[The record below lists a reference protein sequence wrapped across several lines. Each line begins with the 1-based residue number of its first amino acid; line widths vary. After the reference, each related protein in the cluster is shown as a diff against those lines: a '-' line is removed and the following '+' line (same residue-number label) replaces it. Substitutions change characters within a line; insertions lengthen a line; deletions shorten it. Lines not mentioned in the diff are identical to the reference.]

1 MNLFLKKEENKNIFP
16 LSDETDTCSSL
27 EKRIGEKMKL
37 KKAAAVLLTASL
49 AFSLSVTPVLADNVN
64 DLKEQKQAAEDEVS
78 SLQSQL
84 NTLMTKITELEN
96 DLITTGEEIT
106 QTEAD
111 LQTAQDDEQK
121 QYEDMKL
128 RIKYMYEAGSGSA
141 AVEKVMTTGSISGML
156 TQAEYS
162 QQVHTYDRQKLKE
175 YAETV
180 QKVKDLQD
188 TLETK
193 MDDLK
198 KTQTE
203 FEAQQDELNTTITEK
218 SAEVANLDDQLQ
230 AAIKKAAE
238 EEAARQKAAEEAAAK
253 KAAQQSSS
261 TSNKNTSG
269 NTGSTTTKTENSTVN
284 NNTSKPSTSTP
295 SASTPP
301 ASTPSNSTP
310 SAGSGASSTPTYTP
324 DYNQSAADII
334 VSAARS
340 QVGNATYV
348 WGTQIP
354 YVSFDCSG
362 LVQWCYA
369 QAGISIPRQSTAIKN
384 SGTIVSDPRPGDI
397 CWTPGHVAIY
407 IGNGQMIEAQQDG
420 VPICVSKVRANYYI
434 RY

>member
-1 MNLFLKKEENKNIFP
+1 
-16 LSDETDTCSSL
+16 
-27 EKRIGEKMKL
+27 MKL

-162 QQVHTYDRQKLKE
+162 QQVHTFDRQKLKE

-253 KAAQQSSS
+253 KAAQQSGS

-284 NNTSKPSTSTP
+284 NNTSTP
-295 SASTPP
+295 SVSTPP
-301 ASTPSNSTP
+301 ASTPSEDNSASDTP
-310 SAGSGASSTPTYTP
+310 VYTP

-334 VSAARS
+334 VSAAWS
-340 QVGNATYV
+340 QVGKATYV

-369 QAGISIPRQSTAIKN
+369 QAGISIPRQSTSIKN

-420 VPICVSKVRANYYI
+420 VPICVSKVRATYYI

>member
-84 NTLMTKITELEN
+84 NSLMSKITELEN
-96 DLITTGEEIT
+96 DLITTGEEIV

-111 LQTAQDDEQK
+111 LKTAQEDEAE
-121 QYEDMKL
+121 QYEAMKL
-128 RIKYMYEAGSGSA
+128 RIKYMYEAGSGAA
-141 AVEKVMTTGSISGML
+141 AVEKVMATGSISGML

-162 QQVHTYDRQKLKE
+162 QQVHTYDRKKLQE
-175 YAETV
+175 YADTV

-198 KTQTE
+198 STQTE
-203 FEAQQDELNTTITEK
+203 FAAQQEELNTTITEK

-230 AAIKKAAE
+230 AAVKKAAE
-238 EEAARQKAAEEAAAK
+238 EEAARKKAEEEAAK
-253 KAAQQSSS
+253 KAQQSSS
-261 TSNKNTSG
+261 STTGGGTSNSG
-269 NTGSTTTKTENSTVN
+269 NAATQKPEGGTTNN
-284 NNTSKPSTSTP
+284 NNTSKPDTSTP
-295 SASTPP
+295 EASTPP
-301 ASTPSNSTP
+301 ADNSVSTPS
-310 SAGSGASSTPTYTP
+310 TPTFTP

-334 VSAARS
+334 VSAAWS
-340 QVGNATYV
+340 QVGKATYV

-369 QAGISIPRQSTAIKN
+369 QAGISIPRQSTSIKN
-384 SGTIVSDPRPGDI
+384 SGTIVSDPKPGDI

-420 VPICVSKVRANYYI
+420 VPICVSKVRVTYYI

>member
-1 MNLFLKKEENKNIFP
+1 MNLFLEKEENKNIFP

-111 LQTAQDDEQK
+111 LQTAQEDEQK

-301 ASTPSNSTP
+301 ASTPSEDNSASDTP
-310 SAGSGASSTPTYTP
+310 VYTP

-334 VSAARS
+334 VSAAWS
-340 QVGNATYV
+340 QVGKATYV

-369 QAGISIPRQSTAIKN
+369 QAGISIPRQSTSIKN

-420 VPICVSKVRANYYI
+420 VPICVSKVRATYYI

>member
-1 MNLFLKKEENKNIFP
+1 
-16 LSDETDTCSSL
+16 
-27 EKRIGEKMKL
+27 MKL

-162 QQVHTYDRQKLKE
+162 QQVHTFDRQKLKE

-253 KAAQQSSS
+253 KAAQQSGS

-269 NTGSTTTKTENSTVN
+269 STGSSTTKTESNTVN

-295 SASTPP
+295 SVSTPP
-301 ASTPSNSTP
+301 ASTPSEDNSASDTP
-310 SAGSGASSTPTYTP
+310 VYTP

-334 VSAARS
+334 VSAAWS
-340 QVGNATYV
+340 QVGKATYV
-348 WGTQIP
+348 WGTQMYDRERP
-354 YVSFDCSG
+354 EAGGYLLDSG
-362 LVQWCYA
+362 TRCNLYRQRTDDRST
-369 QAGISIPRQSTAIKN
+369 AGRSPDLCEQSTCYILYQILKN
-384 SGTIVSDPRPGDI
+384 KR
-397 CWTPGHVAIY
+397 
-407 IGNGQMIEAQQDG
+407 
-420 VPICVSKVRANYYI
+420 KVRRGPVWKSAGLRCI
-434 RY
+434 